1 MNLIKHIFLNEK
13 VILTLIGINAIL
25 TFFLVFHTGEGHSNL
40 IFLDN
45 TLTFLFLLEM
55 FAKITTYKYRF
66 FKSRFNRFDFT
77 VVVLSSI
84 PLFFQ
89 GYLESLSLLMVLRVF
104 RMFKFCLVYK
114 LIPNYKRLMVNLK
127 FALKASAGIIVGIL
141 IMICSLSVIL
151 CSIYKNIAP
160 EYFGTPFEAIYTV
173 FRIFSIEG
181 WYDIPNDIA
190 AKLTPFGAMGTKL
203 IFSIIV
209 LFGGMLGMS
218 FVNGVFTDE
227 MTSDNNDEVLKE
239 IKELKKIIQDLKNEN
254 RNN

>member
-1 MNLIKHIFLNEK
+1 MI
-13 VILTLIGINAIL
+13 
-25 TFFLVFHTGEGHSNL
+25 
-40 IFLDN
+40 
-45 TLTFLFLLEM
+45 
-55 FAKITTYKYRF
+55 
-66 FKSRFNRFDFT
+66 
-77 VVVLSSI
+77 
-84 PLFFQ
+84 
-89 GYLESLSLLMVLRVF
+89 
-104 RMFKFCLVYK
+104 
-114 LIPNYKRLMVNLK
+114 NLK

-151 CSIYKNIAP
+151 CSIYKNVAP

-239 IKELKKIIQDLKNEN
+239 IKELKKIIQDLKDEN